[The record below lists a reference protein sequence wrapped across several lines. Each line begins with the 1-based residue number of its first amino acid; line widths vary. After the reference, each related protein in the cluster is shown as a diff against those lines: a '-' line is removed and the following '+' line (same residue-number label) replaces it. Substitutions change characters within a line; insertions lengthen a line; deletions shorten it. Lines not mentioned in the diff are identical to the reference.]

1 MHRIPIK
8 AKLFDFAVIITDLSL
23 FLFPKDSED
32 YERHASYGM
41 YEELKEVV
49 SKLSKIASDITGI
62 MKLGGNNSF
71 FLQHEKEKLS
81 ILNLKG

>member
-1 MHRIPIK
+1 MI
-8 AKLFDFAVIITDLSL
+8 LQSLTDLSL
-23 FLFPKDSED
+23 LLFPKDYED
-32 YERHASYGM
+32 YESHASYGM